1 MSFRSFKKIRAKIKI
16 IMPAEIFVCPLKI
29 SVGIHFGGHVCPLK
43 NQNWPE
49 KILSEIFINLFYFR
63 NLMIFCR
70 LCAKE
75 MVTGKIKLH
84 FSRQH
89 KQLTEDDVK

>member
-1 MSFRSFKKIRAKIKI
+1 MLLWYGMGYVGKKIRAKIKI

-49 KILSEIFINLFYFR
+49 
-63 NLMIFCR
+63 
-70 LCAKE
+70 
-75 MVTGKIKLH
+75 
-84 FSRQH
+84 
-89 KQLTEDDVK
+89 